1 MHLRWLAF
9 HRFLHDKDHRETDGT
24 NDPNNDLGNKTKIKA
39 ARRCF

>member
-9 HRFLHDKDHRETDGT
+9 HRFLHDKDHHETDGT
-24 NDPNNDLGNKTKIKA
+24 NPNNDLGNKTKIKA